1 MSKSTKEEI
10 FEHDVY
16 LYHKDVCVER
26 GNVDDEWRQSR
37 HGIEEGARDELVFT
51 RGEKGVWRK
60 DGDGKRFGGDGLGVV
75 ESLGQ
80 WAERTGRGLNGS
92 EKEDDEEEGTYENVS
107 PPIRRP
113 NVQELRGRLLD

>member
-16 LYHKDVCVER
+16 LYHKDVCVEM

-37 HGIEEGARDELVFT
+37 HRVQEGAMDELVFT

-60 DGDGKRFGGDGLGVV
+60 DCDGKRFGGDGLGVV
-75 ESLGQ
+75 ESTGQ
-80 WAERTGRGLNGS
+80 YMERIGMADENHKPLEQENGQRS
-92 EKEDDEEEGTYENVS
+92 
-107 PPIRRP
+107 
-113 NVQELRGRLLD
+113 